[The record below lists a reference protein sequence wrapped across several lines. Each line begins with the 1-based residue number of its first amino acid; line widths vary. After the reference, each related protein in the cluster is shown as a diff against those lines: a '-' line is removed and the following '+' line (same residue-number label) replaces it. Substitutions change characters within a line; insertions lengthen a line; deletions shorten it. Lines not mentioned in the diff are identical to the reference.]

1 MKVSYNELQGLCR
14 KAFCAM
20 GFEDGDASDAADM
33 VAWMQLY
40 ELSGLAALGRGLDFL
55 LEDQGEQPAELIY
68 SDGDLAVLDSHGA
81 SVLKSS
87 TLALELG
94 FAKARARGLAVI
106 KIRHCH
112 NRQLIMGY
120 LARLAGRGM
129 NVTAFWRNAQAPDTA
144 AQAPAGEQATDT
156 PLIEQVVGFR
166 AGSPVPEI
174 RVYAVHEVPEEN
186 EPNDGVTL
194 IMANHVDLLPSLRS
208 EYQLDLL
215 ARHQES
221 DLLACRERAMRDGIE
236 VDDALWARLKH
247 LATRL
252 LVESGDASRSGAG
265 AGTLDTD

>member
-1 MKVSYNELQGLCR
+1 MKVSYNELQALCR
-14 KAFCAM
+14 KAFQAM
-20 GFEDGDASDAADM
+20 GFEEGDASDAADM

-40 ELSGLAALGRGLDFL
+40 ELSGLTALGRGLDFL
-55 LEDQGEQPAELIY
+55 LEDQDERAPELIY

-87 TLALELG
+87 SLALELG

-129 NVTAFWRNAQAPDTA
+129 NVTAFWRNAQAPDS
-144 AQAPAGEQATDT
+144 GKMNDT

-166 AGSPVPEI
+166 AGSSVPEI

-221 DLLACRERAMRDGIE
+221 DLLACRERAMQQGIE
-236 VDDALWARLKH
+236 VDEGLWVRLKS

-252 LVESGDASRSGAG
+252 LVESTETSRSGAG
-265 AGTLDTD
+265 AGSNDND